1 MESKTE
7 STPAKGFVQV
17 YKSTDSVPCEPW
29 FAPSDAEVAYPFT
42 TNEPD
47 DSLKAP
53 KYDWANRRWFETDG
67 ATTGQALA
75 SINQTVQDLSKKV
88 ADGQVDQEAI
98 NQQIGSLASIL
109 SAAAVAQTTEAEKD
123 KPEKAEE
130 GDNK

>member
-7 STPAKGFVQV
+7 STPTKGFVQV
-17 YKSTDSVPCEPW
+17 YKSMPDVPFEPW
-29 FAPSDAEVAYPFT
+29 FAPSNAEIHYPYVAE
-42 TNEPD
+42 EPNS
-47 DSLKAP
+47 SLKAP
-53 KYDWANRRWFETDG
+53 MYDWNNSRWIETDG
-67 ATTGQALA
+67 ATAGQQLA
-75 SINQTVQDLSKKV
+75 SIKQSVQDLTKKV
-88 ADGQVDQEAI
+88 ADGQVGQKAI

>member
-7 STPAKGFVQV
+7 STPTKGFVQV

-29 FAPSDAEVAYPFT
+29 FAPADAEVAYPFT
-42 TNEPD
+42 ADEPD

-75 SINQTVQDLSKKV
+75 SINQAVQDLSKKV
-88 ADGQVDQEAI
+88 ADGQVDQEAT
-98 NQQIGSLASIL
+98 NQQIGSLTSLL
-109 SAAAVAQTTEAEKD
+109 SAVAVAQDADSGKS
-123 KPEKAEE
+123 EKAEE
-130 GDNK
+130 GRGK